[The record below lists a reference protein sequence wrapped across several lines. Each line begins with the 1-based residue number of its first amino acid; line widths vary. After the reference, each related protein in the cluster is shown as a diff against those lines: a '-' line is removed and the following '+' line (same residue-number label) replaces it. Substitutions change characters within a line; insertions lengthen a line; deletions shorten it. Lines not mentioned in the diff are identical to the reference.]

1 MKAKIIDLPKKKA
14 GRPRAEL
21 PRRELLLSMRE
32 RGLTLREIS
41 SRTGTPLSTLGD
53 ALKSRLTPELE
64 KKRRRRKRKERYA
77 GQTSVNEKTGSFWCH
92 ACLEDRPTTE
102 QSPDLRYCR
111 QCNDFLIKEVEL
123 LSSSGEQAW
132 APKPKC

>member
-41 SRTGTPLSTLGD
+41 SRTGAPLSTLGD
-53 ALKSRLTPELE
+53 ALKGKLTPDLE
-64 KKRRRRKRKERYA
+64 KKRRRRRPKERCV
-77 GQTSVNEKTGSFWCH
+77 GQTIVNEKGSFWCH
-92 ACLEDRPTTE
+92 ACLEDRPATE
-102 QSPDLRYCR
+102 RSPDPRYCR
-111 QCNDFLIKEVEL
+111 QCHDFLVKEVEL
-123 LSSSGEQAW
+123 LPSSR
-132 APKPKC
+132 K